1 MIYETNFTSVCWREK
16 FPKYMVRLICDNKKK
31 NIEVI
36 VVNSSLIF
44 GFQPSGRDFKF
55 ENGDAVFSFT
65 KTVKKL

>member
-1 MIYETNFTSVCWREK
+1 
-16 FPKYMVRLICDNKKK
+16 MVRLICDNKKK

-36 VVNSSLIF
+36 VVNSGLIF

-55 ENGDAVFSFT
+55 ENGDGVFSFT